1 MEVIF
6 PDDGFAISIDNFCI
20 VKNAKNKENAYKFIN
35 YILRGDI
42 MAKIISEYPYKN
54 VNKEA
59 EKYLDEEYLQNKAA
73 NIPDDIIKKGI
84 FVKNI
89 DEKIKL
95 YDKTWA
101 SIK

>member
-1 MEVIF
+1 M
-6 PDDGFAISIDNFCI
+6 D
-20 VKNAKNKENAYKFIN
+20 
-35 YILRGDI
+35 
-42 MAKIISEYPYKN
+42 
-54 VNKEA
+54 
-59 EKYLDEEYLQNKAA
+59 LDEEYLQNKAA

>member
-1 MEVIF
+1 M
-6 PDDGFAISIDNFCI
+6 DSQ
-20 VKNAKNKENAYKFIN
+20 
-35 YILRGDI
+35 DI
-42 MAKIISEYPYKN
+42 KKKDYEESVVYTN
-54 VNKEA
+54 
-59 EKYLDEEYLQNKAA
+59 EKYNEEYLQNKAA